1 MIEFEYEIIRDN
13 DLVARGY
20 TKLIFLNSKTQKPI
34 RCPDFLLNKINL
46 DK

>member
-1 MIEFEYEIIRDN
+1 MIEFEYEIIRNN
-13 DLVARGY
+13 DLITRGY
-20 TKLIFLNSKTQKPI
+20 TKLIFLNSKTKKPV